1 MEFRDP
7 MGRTALMEAAKHGH
21 VACVHEL
28 LCRGADPTARSAV
41 GWTASDFC
49 GSHESQH
56 GEINRLLGE
65 AQLMWQQDRD
75 KQHSQQMLPHQDS
88 NKENNDS
95 QLQIELPG
103 YSTPSPRVPTATQ
116 HMFRSYSSQDEPTQ
130 YRVEEPAHFGMPQQQ
145 QYQVQ
150 HQPQQQ
156 QQLFQHPLLN
166 PMLSQGMLA
175 QATMAR
181 LSQAGSEPANSTLS
195 SSMLSL
201 RSSELSNGSNLSR
214 ELGLLPAGL
223 HSPMGHHQQNPAT
236 LSKPVC
242 RYWHSGRCL
251 YGAHCRYTPSPLVGK
266 TQGRHCSAWLCVL
279 LSLVCAMTAG
289 PLLMHK
295 RIVWHACG
303 FASAFLNA
311 VCTCCILCTAWLM
324 LPWPTKCCPM
334 STAQFLSLNMCLC
347 RFAHPAGPAP
357 TPPPSVQPV
366 CRYWR
371 FGTCRYGS
379 ACRFRSARQAACWHL
394 YCDSGSSLHC
404 SL

>member
-1 MEFRDP
+1 MSAWLAANRGDKQELCRELDSGADMEFRDP

-21 VACVHEL
+21 VDCVHEL

-65 AQLMWQQDRD
+65 AQMMWQQDRD

-103 YSTPSPRVPTATQ
+103 YSTPSPSVPAGTQ
-116 HMFRSYSSQDEPTQ
+116 RMFRSYSSQDEPTQ

-145 QYQVQ
+145 NYQLQHQLQ
-150 HQPQQQ
+150 HQPQQ

-181 LSQAGSEPANSTLS
+181 LSQAGSEPANSSLS

-214 ELGLLPAGL
+214 ELGLLSAGL

-251 YGAHCRYTPSPLVGK
+251 YGAHCRYIPAPFLE
-266 TQGRHCSAWLCVL
+266 TQGMHCSAWLVVWLVWCVQVL
-279 LSLVCAMTAG
+279 QGLSSCRSNLCV
-289 PLLMHK
+289 
-295 RIVWHACG
+295 AC
-303 FASAFLNA
+303 LW
-311 VCTCCILCTAWLM
+311 LC
-324 LPWPTKCCPM
+324 KCL
-334 STAQFLSLNMCLC
+334 A
-347 RFAHPAGPAP
+347 
-357 TPPPSVQPV
+357 
-366 CRYWR
+366 
-371 FGTCRYGS
+371 
-379 ACRFRSARQAACWHL
+379 
-394 YCDSGSSLHC
+394 
-404 SL
+404 

>member
-1 MEFRDP
+1 MSAWLAANRGDKQELCRELDSGADMEFRDP

-21 VACVHEL
+21 VDCVHEL

-65 AQLMWQQDRD
+65 AQMLWQQDRD
-75 KQHSQQMLPHQDS
+75 KQHCQQMLPHQDS

-95 QLQIELPG
+95 QLQIELGG
-103 YSTPSPRVPTATQ
+103 YSTPSPRDPTTTQ
-116 HMFRSYSSQDEPTQ
+116 HMFRSYSSQDEPSQ

-145 QYQVQ
+145 HYQLQ
-150 HQPQQQ
+150 HQQQQQ

-181 LSQAGSEPANSTLS
+181 LSQASSEPANSSLS

-251 YGAHCRYTPSPLVGK
+251 YGAHCRYTLALPVKHKECIAVPGFVFCSVWCVQLLHGLSSCTCASCGMLVAL
-266 TQGRHCSAWLCVL
+266 QVSSIMLRAHVAYSAW
-279 LSLVCAMTAG
+279 
-289 PLLMHK
+289 H
-295 RIVWHACG
+295 VW
-303 FASAFLNA
+303 
-311 VCTCCILCTAWLM
+311 
-324 LPWPTKCCPM
+324 CCPG
-334 STAQFLSLNMCLC
+334 QQ
-347 RFAHPAGPAP
+347 HV
-357 TPPPSVQPV
+357 VQ
-366 CRYWR
+366 
-371 FGTCRYGS
+371 
-379 ACRFRSARQAACWHL
+379 
-394 YCDSGSSLHC
+394 
-404 SL
+404 

>member
-1 MEFRDP
+1 MSAWLAANRGDKQELCRELDRGADMEFRDP

-21 VACVHEL
+21 VDCVHEL

-65 AQLMWQQDRD
+65 AQMMWQQDRD

-103 YSTPSPRVPTATQ
+103 YSTPSPSVPAGTQ

-130 YRVEEPAHFGMPQQQ
+130 YRVEEPAHYGMPQQQ
-145 QYQVQ
+145 HYQL
-150 HQPQQQ
+150 QPQQQQ

-175 QATMAR
+175 QARMAR
-181 LSQAGSEPANSTLS
+181 LSQAGSEPANSSLS

-251 YGAHCRYTPSPLVGK
+251 YGAHCR
-266 TQGRHCSAWLCVL
+266 
-279 LSLVCAMTAG
+279 
-289 PLLMHK
+289 
-295 RIVWHACG
+295 
-303 FASAFLNA
+303 
-311 VCTCCILCTAWLM
+311 
-324 LPWPTKCCPM
+324 
-334 STAQFLSLNMCLC
+334 
-347 RFAHPAGPAP
+347 FAHPAGPAP
-357 TPPPSVQPV
+357 TPLPSVQPV

-379 ACRFRSARQAACWHL
+379 ACRFRHPLHSEPVLKTMGAGVPHMSV
-394 YCDSGSSLHC
+394 YDSQLQQQRTRNLGLTDAEVLSLLSQGSHPLQDTSELL
-404 SL
+404 STLQGFQRMQLNQK

>member
-21 VACVHEL
+21 VDCVHEL

-65 AQLMWQQDRD
+65 AQMMWQQDRD

-103 YSTPSPRVPTATQ
+103 YSTPSPGVPAGTQ
-116 HMFRSYSSQDEPTQ
+116 HMFRSYSSQDEPP
-130 YRVEEPAHFGMPQQQ
+130 YRVAEPAHYGMPQQQ
-145 QYQVQ
+145 HYQL
-150 HQPQQQ
+150 QPQQQ
-156 QQLFQHPLLN
+156 QQQLYQHPLLN

-181 LSQAGSEPANSTLS
+181 LSQAGSEPANSSLS

-251 YGAHCRYTPSPLVGK
+251 YGAHCRYSLALPLK
-266 TQGRHCSAWLCVL
+266 TQAMHCSAWRGSEVR
-279 LSLVCAMTAG
+279 LVCAVSSG

-303 FASAFLNA
+303 FTNVL
-311 VCTCCILCTAWLM
+311 
-324 LPWPTKCCPM
+324 
-334 STAQFLSLNMCLC
+334 
-347 RFAHPAGPAP
+347 
-357 TPPPSVQPV
+357 
-366 CRYWR
+366 
-371 FGTCRYGS
+371 
-379 ACRFRSARQAACWHL
+379 
-394 YCDSGSSLHC
+394 
-404 SL
+404 

>member
-1 MEFRDP
+1 V
-7 MGRTALMEAAKHGH
+7 GRQPDAVYNLNGYSKADGIFGIFNALGTVAFAYGGHNVILEIQVGFCLCIITAYQNSCTVMCGRW
-21 VACVHEL
+21 

-65 AQLMWQQDRD
+65 AQMLWQQDRD

-116 HMFRSYSSQDEPTQ
+116 HMFRSYSSQDEPSQ

-145 QYQVQ
+145 HYQL
-150 HQPQQQ
+150 QPQQQQ

-181 LSQAGSEPANSTLS
+181 LSQAGSEPANSSLS

-251 YGAHCRYTPSPLVGK
+251 YGAHCRYSPALPVK
-266 TQGRHCSAWLCVL
+266 TQGMHCSA
-279 LSLVCAMTAG
+279 
-289 PLLMHK
+289 
-295 RIVWHACG
+295 
-303 FASAFLNA
+303 
-311 VCTCCILCTAWLM
+311 
-324 LPWPTKCCPM
+324 
-334 STAQFLSLNMCLC
+334 
-347 RFAHPAGPAP
+347 
-357 TPPPSVQPV
+357 
-366 CRYWR
+366 
-371 FGTCRYGS
+371 
-379 ACRFRSARQAACWHL
+379 
-394 YCDSGSSLHC
+394 
-404 SL
+404 